1 MNCNSKITVLGM
13 MASLMYLMPGGA
25 FGAGVLEVRAPGY
38 GFRNAE
44 YTVSHVYIDE
54 VAGSTADIEIR
65 FNPQAANVVDVEVFS
80 NLNRRDLATVDKDS
94 NGVHDGILPP
104 NGNLITDS
112 AADTDPANGYHYIPH
127 NMT

>member
-38 GFRNAE
+38 GFQNAE

-54 VAGSTADIEIR
+54 VAGTTADIEIR
-65 FNPQAANVVDVEVFS
+65 FDPQAANVADVEVYT
-80 NLNRRDLATVDKDS
+80 NLNRRDLADQDKGVGGGAPD
-94 NGVHDGILPP
+94 GVHDGILPP
-104 NGNLITDS
+104 DGSLITDS
-112 AADTDPANGYHYIPH
+112 PGDTDPVTGH
-127 NMT
+127 